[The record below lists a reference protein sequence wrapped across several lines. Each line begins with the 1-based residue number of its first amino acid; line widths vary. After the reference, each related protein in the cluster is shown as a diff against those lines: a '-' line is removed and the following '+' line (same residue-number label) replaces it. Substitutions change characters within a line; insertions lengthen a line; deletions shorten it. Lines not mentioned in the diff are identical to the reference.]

1 MNSQHL
7 LGDDPVDAAG
17 DELDRKRFSE
27 HMIRVINRVRVQ
39 SESSVIALIGPWGS
53 GKSSILGMVKD
64 SIDELGVA
72 DDEKS
77 PEWRVA
83 DFNPWIHSDSL
94 SMYVGFYSELRAC
107 LPGGER
113 WSEARESIGSW
124 IQNAAPLGKLGG
136 VVRVDASS
144 AFEKL
149 AEKVSGDT
157 SAAAKREKV
166 EEALKECSVS
176 ILVVMDDLDRL
187 TPEELLE
194 VFKMIRLVGRL
205 PNVYY
210 LLSYDEKTLM
220 DVLCRTDLAFADQ
233 GRARSYLEKMV
244 QVRLDM
250 PALGD
255 AQRAHLVNS
264 SLSAVLE
271 NNTIS
276 LPEAS
281 LTAIASL
288 WREAFSARLT
298 TPRAIRRFFAQVDSS
313 YVTVA
318 DEVNFVDF
326 LALTFLRTHEPRL
339 YYGLQEHRE
348 ELTMTAGI
356 RTIGLQNESPKDRL
370 NRWKTYVQ
378 SWDVAQVHA
387 DGVLA
392 ILAKLFLPLRSALEG
407 MEYGRDWLPDVAK
420 AKGVGHTDYF
430 SRYFFF
436 GVPSDDIPDSVVD
449 AALDSISQGE
459 DSDRIPWLLEVLEKD
474 PERIVRK
481 VHNYGDLG
489 VSGNRKILLL
499 MAEKYF
505 AIPNDI
511 GFLSSFSRTSIEGF
525 TADLF
530 LEGKPEP
537 LQESLDLIVQS
548 DGGYCMAVRGLRRAT
563 SRANRSGREE
573 VSQHLT
579 DNTKRIISG
588 RFENSKN
595 RDIASIDQSVFSSV
609 HTWAE
614 IDSAAVIEF
623 LRGQAESGTWP
634 LVDIVDRLVTR
645 GTTSARPG
653 TVLMGL
659 EDHTVESTLGLGY
672 VFEHLSTE
680 IDNASTD
687 VLMEGLPD
695 TPENRRSV
703 ALAALSFSR
712 HRRQEA
718 ENEPGEGEAEG
729 QGSVD

>member
-1 MNSQHL
+1 MDSRHL

-27 HMIRVINRVRVQ
+27 HMIRVINRVRAQ

-64 SIDELGVA
+64 SIDDLSSAE
-72 DDEKS
+72 DDKS

-83 DFNPWIHSDSL
+83 EFNPWIHSDSL

-113 WSEARESIGSW
+113 WSDARESIGSW

-157 SAAAKREKV
+157 SAAAKKEKV

-187 TPEELLE
+187 TPDELLE

-255 AQRAHLVNS
+255 AQRAQLVNS
-264 SLSAVLE
+264 SLSVVLE
-271 NNTIS
+271 NNAIS
-276 LPEAS
+276 LPESS

-288 WREAFSARLT
+288 WREAFFARLT

-318 DEVNFVDF
+318 DEVNFIDF
-326 LALTFLRTHEPRL
+326 LALTFLRTHEPRV

-348 ELTMTAGI
+348 ELTMTAGT
-356 RTIGLQNESPKDRL
+356 RTIGLRNESPKDRL
-370 NRWKTYVQ
+370 IRWTTYMQ
-378 SWDVAQVHA
+378 TWGVAQEHA

-407 MEYGRDWLPDVAK
+407 MEYGRDWLLEVAK
-420 AKGVGHTDYF
+420 RKGVGHTDYF

-459 DSDRIPWLLEVLEKD
+459 ESDRIPRLLEALEKD

-481 VHNYGDLG
+481 VRNYGDLG
-489 VSGNRKILLL
+489 AGGNLRILLL
-499 MAEKYF
+499 MAEKYLT
-505 AIPNDI
+505 IPNGI
-511 GFLSSFSRTSIEGF
+511 GFLSLFSRSSIEGYA
-525 TADLF
+525 ADLF

-537 LQESLDLIVQS
+537 LQENLDAIAQS
-548 DGGYCMAVRGLRRAT
+548 DGGYCMALRGLKQARA
-563 SRANRSGREE
+563 RANRSGREE
-573 VSQHLT
+573 VARRLT
-579 DNTKRIISG
+579 GDIARIITE
-588 RFENSKN
+588 RFEHSKS
-595 RDIASIDQSVFSSV
+595 RSIASMDQSVFSSV
-609 HTWAE
+609 HIWAE
-614 IDSAAVIEF
+614 IDSTAVIEF
-623 LRGQAESGTWP
+623 LRRQTESGTWP
-634 LVDIVDRLVTR
+634 LIEVVDRLVTR
-645 GTTSARPG
+645 GTADGRPG

-659 EDHTVESTLGLGY
+659 EDHTVEATLGLNY

-680 IDNASTD
+680 IDDASTD
-687 VLMEGLPD
+687 VLMKGLPD

-703 ALAALSFSR
+703 ALAALSFAR
-712 HRRQEA
+712 HRRREA
-718 ENEPGEGEAEG
+718 ENKPGEGDVEAQNPAG
-729 QGSVD
+729 

>member
-1 MNSQHL
+1 MDSRHL
-7 LGDDPVDAAG
+7 LGDDPVNAAG

-27 HMIRVINRVRVQ
+27 HMIRVINRVRAQ

-53 GKSSILGMVKD
+53 GKSSILEMVKD
-64 SIDELGVA
+64 SIDELSVA
-72 DDEKS
+72 EDEES

-83 DFNPWIHSDSL
+83 EFNPWIHSDSL

-136 VVRVDASS
+136 IARVDASS

-149 AEKVSGDT
+149 AEKVAGDT
-157 SAAAKREKV
+157 SAATKKGKV

-176 ILVVMDDLDRL
+176 ILVMMDDLDRL
-187 TPEELLE
+187 TPDELLE
-194 VFKMIRLVGRL
+194 VFKMIRLLGRL

-210 LLSYDEKTLM
+210 LLSYDEQTLM

-233 GRARSYLEKMV
+233 ERARSYLEKMV

-264 SLSAVLE
+264 SLNAVLE
-271 NNTIS
+271 NNAIS

-288 WREAFSARLT
+288 WGEALSARLT

-318 DEVNFVDF
+318 DEVNFIDF
-326 LALTFLRTHEPRL
+326 LALTFLRTHEPRV
-339 YYGLQEHRE
+339 YYELQEHRE
-348 ELTMTAGI
+348 ELTMTAGT
-356 RTIGLQNESPKDRL
+356 RTIGLRNESPADRL
-370 NRWKTYVQ
+370 ARWRTYMKP
-378 SWDVAQVHA
+378 WGVAQEHEN
-387 DGVLA
+387 GVLA
-392 ILAKLFLPLRSALEG
+392 ILAKLFLPLKSAQEG
-407 MEYGRDWLPDVAK
+407 MEYGRDWLLDVAK
-420 AKGVGHTDYF
+420 RKGVGHTDYF

-436 GVPSDDIPDSVVD
+436 GVPADDIPDSVVE
-449 AALDSISQGE
+449 AALDNISLGE
-459 DSDRIPWLLEVLEKD
+459 ESDRIPLLLAALEKD

-481 VHNYGDLG
+481 VRNYGDLG
-489 VSGNRKILLL
+489 AGGNLKILLL
-499 MAEKYF
+499 MAEKYL

-511 GFLSSFSRTSIEGF
+511 GFLSTFSRISVEGF
-525 TADLF
+525 VADLF
-530 LEGKPEP
+530 IEGKPEP
-537 LQESLDLIVQS
+537 LQENLDVITQS
-548 DGGYCMAVRGLRRAT
+548 DGGYCMAVRGLGRARA
-563 SRANRSGREE
+563 RANRSGKEE
-573 VSQHLT
+573 VARRLT
-579 DNTKRIISG
+579 EDIRRIISEK
-588 RFENSKN
+588 FEHAKS
-595 RDIASIDQSVFSSV
+595 RDITSIDQSVFSSV
-609 HTWAE
+609 HAWAE
-614 IDSAAVIEF
+614 IDSGAATEF

-634 LVDIVDRLVTR
+634 LIEVVDRLVNR

-659 EDHTVESTLGLGY
+659 EDQTVEATLGLDY
-672 VFEHLSTE
+672 VFDHLSLE
-680 IDNASTD
+680 IDDASTD

-695 TPENRRSV
+695 TPENRRAV
-703 ALAALSFSR
+703 ALAALSFAR
-712 HRRQEA
+712 HRRREA
-718 ENEPGEGEAEG
+718 ANQPDEGEAEAQDLTG
-729 QGSVD
+729 

>member
-1 MNSQHL
+1 MDSRHL

-27 HMIRVINRVRVQ
+27 HMIRVINRVRAQ

-64 SIDELGVA
+64 SIDDLSSAE
-72 DDEKS
+72 DDKS

-83 DFNPWIHSDSL
+83 EFNPWIHSDSL

-113 WSEARESIGSW
+113 WSDARESIGSW

-136 VVRVDASS
+136 VVRVDASP

-157 SAAAKREKV
+157 SAAAKKEKV

-187 TPEELLE
+187 TPDELLE

-255 AQRAHLVNS
+255 AQRAQLVNS
-264 SLSAVLE
+264 SLSVVLE
-271 NNTIS
+271 NNAIS
-276 LPEAS
+276 LPESS

-288 WREAFSARLT
+288 WREAFFARLT

-318 DEVNFVDF
+318 YEVNFIDF
-326 LALTFLRTHEPRL
+326 LALTFLRTHEPRV

-348 ELTMTAGI
+348 ELTMTAGT
-356 RTIGLQNESPKDRL
+356 RTIGLRNESPKDRL
-370 NRWKTYVQ
+370 IRWTTYMQ
-378 SWDVAQVHA
+378 TWGVAQEHA

-407 MEYGRDWLPDVAK
+407 MEYGRDWLPEVAK
-420 AKGVGHTDYF
+420 RKGVGHTDYF

-459 DSDRIPWLLEVLEKD
+459 ESDRIPRLLEALEKD

-481 VHNYGDLG
+481 VRNYGDLG
-489 VSGNRKILLL
+489 AGGNLKILLL
-499 MAEKYF
+499 MAEKYL
-505 AIPNDI
+505 AIPNGI
-511 GFLSSFSRTSIEGF
+511 GFLSLFSRSSIEGF
-525 TADLF
+525 AADLF

-537 LQESLDLIVQS
+537 LQENLDAIAQS
-548 DGGYCMAVRGLRRAT
+548 DGGYCMALRGLKQARA
-563 SRANRSGREE
+563 RANRSGREE
-573 VSQHLT
+573 VARRLT
-579 DNTKRIISG
+579 GDITRIITE
-588 RFENSKN
+588 RFEHSKSRN
-595 RDIASIDQSVFSSV
+595 IASMDQSVFSSV
-609 HTWAE
+609 HIWAE
-614 IDSAAVIEF
+614 IDSTAVIEF
-623 LRGQAESGTWP
+623 LRGQTESGTWP
-634 LVDIVDRLVTR
+634 LIEVVDRLVTR
-645 GTTSARPG
+645 GTADGRPG

-659 EDHTVESTLGLGY
+659 EDHTVEATLGLNY

-680 IDNASTD
+680 IDDASTD
-687 VLMEGLPD
+687 VLMKGLPD

-703 ALAALSFSR
+703 ALAALRFAR
-712 HRRQEA
+712 HRRREA
-718 ENEPGEGEAEG
+718 ENKPGEGDVEAQNPAG
-729 QGSVD
+729 

>member
-1 MNSQHL
+1 MNSRHL

-27 HMIRVINRVRVQ
+27 HMIRVINRVRTQ

-64 SIDELGVA
+64 SIDELSVA
-72 DDEKS
+72 EDDQS

-107 LPGGER
+107 LPGSER

-157 SAAAKREKV
+157 SAVAKKERV

-255 AQRAHLVNS
+255 AHTAHLVNS
-264 SLSAVLE
+264 SLNVVLE
-271 NNTIS
+271 NNSVS
-276 LPEAS
+276 LSEAS

-318 DEVNFVDF
+318 DEVNFIDF
-326 LALTFLRTHEPRL
+326 LALTFLRTHEPRV

-348 ELTMTAGI
+348 ELTLNAGT
-356 RTIGLQNESPKDRL
+356 RTIGLRSESPKDKL
-370 NRWKTYVQ
+370 TRWTTYMHT
-378 SWDVAQVHA
+378 WGVAQEHA

-407 MEYGRDWLPDVAK
+407 MEYGRDWLSDVAK
-420 AKGVGHTDYF
+420 RKGVGHTDYF

-459 DSDRIPWLLEVLEKD
+459 ESDRIPWLLEALEKD
-474 PERIVRK
+474 PERIIRK

-489 VSGNRKILLL
+489 VEGNLKILLL
-499 MAEKYF
+499 MAEKYL

-511 GFLSSFSRTSIEGF
+511 GFLSTFSRNSVEGF
-525 TADLF
+525 AADLF

-537 LQESLDLIVQS
+537 LQENLDVIAQS
-548 DGGYCMAVRGLRRAT
+548 DGGYCMAVRGLGRAR

-573 VSQHLT
+573 VARRLT
-579 DNTKRIISG
+579 DDIRRIVSQ
-588 RFENSKN
+588 RFEHSKN
-595 RDIASIDQSVFSSV
+595 SNIADIDQSVFSSV
-609 HTWAE
+609 HTWADIE
-614 IDSAAVIEF
+614 SNAVIDF
-623 LRGQAESGTWP
+623 LRGQAESGIWP
-634 LVDIVDRLVTR
+634 LIEVIDRLVTR

-659 EDHTVESTLGLGY
+659 EDHTVEVTLGLDY
-672 VFEHLSTE
+672 VFERLSTE
-680 IDNASTD
+680 IDDASTD

-703 ALAALSFSR
+703 ALAALSFAR
-712 HRRQEA
+712 HRRREA
-718 ENEPGEGEAEG
+718 ENKSGEGAAGG
-729 QGSVD
+729 QGGVD

>member
-1 MNSQHL
+1 MNSRHL
-7 LGDDPVDAAG
+7 LGDDPVDAAD

-27 HMIRVINRVRVQ
+27 HMIRVINRVRTQ

-64 SIDELGVA
+64 SIDELSVA
-72 DDEKS
+72 EDDQS

-107 LPGGER
+107 LPGSER

-144 AFEKL
+144 AFEKI

-157 SAAAKREKV
+157 SAAAKKERV

-176 ILVVMDDLDRL
+176 ILVVLDDLDRL

-255 AQRAHLVNS
+255 AHTAHLVNS
-264 SLSAVLE
+264 SLSVALE
-271 NNTIS
+271 NNSIS
-276 LPEAS
+276 LSEAS

-318 DEVNFVDF
+318 DEVNFIDF
-326 LALTFLRTHEPRL
+326 LALTFLRTHEPRV

-348 ELTMTAGI
+348 ELTLNAGT
-356 RTIGLQNESPKDRL
+356 RTIGLRNESPKDKL
-370 NRWKTYVQ
+370 ARWTTYMQ
-378 SWDVAQVHA
+378 TWGVAQEHA

-407 MEYGRDWLPDVAK
+407 MEYGRDWLSDVAK
-420 AKGVGHTDYF
+420 RKGVGHTDYF

-459 DSDRIPWLLEVLEKD
+459 ESDRIPWLLEALEKD
-474 PERIVRK
+474 PERIIRK

-489 VSGNRKILLL
+489 VEGNLKILLL

-511 GFLSSFSRTSIEGF
+511 GFLSTFSRNSVEGF
-525 TADLF
+525 AADLF

-537 LQESLDLIVQS
+537 LQENLDVIAQS
-548 DGGYCMAVRGLRRAT
+548 DGGYCMAVRGLGRARA
-563 SRANRSGREE
+563 RANRSGREE
-573 VSQHLT
+573 VTRRLT
-579 DNTKRIISG
+579 DDIRRIISQ
-588 RFENSKN
+588 RFEHSKN
-595 RDIASIDQSVFSSV
+595 SNIADLDQSVFSSV

-614 IDSAAVIEF
+614 IESNAVIDF
-623 LRGQAESGTWP
+623 LRGQTESGIWP
-634 LVDIVDRLVTR
+634 LIEVIDRLVTR

-659 EDHTVESTLGLGY
+659 EDQTVEATLGLDY
-672 VFEHLSTE
+672 VFERLSAE
-680 IDNASTD
+680 IDDASTD

-703 ALAALSFSR
+703 ALAALSFAR
-712 HRRQEA
+712 HRRREA
-718 ENEPGEGEAEG
+718 ENESGEGEAGG
-729 QGSVD
+729 QGAVD